1 MNKQQLP
8 EFERG
13 AAFIFK
19 YQVVTSESESQIR
32 LFSPFPTLP
41 DVNIDG
47 VHAIILESNAKLS
60 RMQYRVAQAG
70 CNNLTFNESHVPVLQ
85 QMENMH
91 NHLKTEINE
100 AQSELNTLSAIAESF
115 FPPIASLGTPRQ
127 RRSIDVEEPHNRTRR
142 LIGAVAALAAG
153 TGFILDEPIKNAACN
168 ALSIFNLCD
177 STDDLERELDEVTK
191 QQKTQQQAFQTVQ
204 DQNNEKLALL
214 RDEIR
219 LTQESVERIKNDT
232 YTHISYML
240 KRIYTLEDAFRCYQ
254 FEGAHRHFLQSSQ
267 LYLSQI
273 GTLYTHFKTFR
284 AAFYAYRNNF
294 FSIISSLATGYI
306 TPQFLLPNQ
315 LATIV
320 QELAAEEFRKGSK
333 LTPAIPSGF
342 EAIYYELQI
351 VLEVT
356 MLPNGISF
364 VLGIP
369 MNSKSATYNVFQAE
383 PLYQPNDDGKMA
395 SVYQFPKPY
404 VAIATDNTNFAEL
417 AASTLQQ
424 CTGSNRIKL
433 CRKGFST
440 TTDETLLCLT
450 SLYFNQDIPALRNC
464 PVSSVLLPDAP
475 HAIYLANGVYHLISR
490 RPTMDIKNDSRTNGL
505 SLSTIDCQA
514 CVLRPSCES
523 TIYINQGDL
532 VLSPDM
538 DACKTTPEP
547 YIATIKL
554 APPLNQVFQNVPFDQ
569 LNFPSYSIGAA
580 RKSILESVQLEL
592 TEIPD
597 VRRMDPETLQK
608 LTEPIVAHYTSLNPA
623 TQAALDNFV
632 PAKTS
637 FLIAGGS
644 IALSLFLF
652 LLNFP
657 LLHRQARTL
666 CCAPRRF
673 FKNKSGQFIHVTDD
687 INPDSDSSF
696 LIITREEFTALR
708 ALAKEALLKTEATAP
723 FTYSAD
729 DEARMYPDI
738 TTQTRTIRT
747 TSPLVLT
754 TFTPAPVAHVDTTQ
768 TTSA

>member
-1 MNKQQLP
+1 M
-8 EFERG
+8 
-13 AAFIFK
+13 
-19 YQVVTSESESQIR
+19 TSESESQVR

-41 DVNIDG
+41 DVNIDSVRVI
-47 VHAIILESNAKLS
+47 VHESNEKLS
-60 RMQYRVAQAG
+60 HLQHRVTQAG
-70 CNNLTFNESHVPVLQ
+70 CNNNTFNESHVPILQ
-85 QMENMH
+85 QMENMY
-91 NHLKTEINE
+91 NHLKTELHE
-100 AQSELNTLSAIAESF
+100 AQSELNALSANAESF
-115 FPPIASLGTPRQ
+115 FPPIASLGTSRQ
-127 RRSIDVEEPHNRTRR
+127 RRSTAEEETHNRTRR

-153 TGFILDEPIKNAACN
+153 TGFILGEPIKDAACN

-177 STDDLERELDEVTK
+177 STEELERELDQVAK
-191 QQKTQQQAFQTVQ
+191 QQKTQQQAFQMVQ
-204 DQNNEKLALL
+204 DKNNEKLALL

-232 YTHISYML
+232 YLRISYML
-240 KRIYTLEDAFRCYQ
+240 ERIYSLEDAFRCYQ
-254 FEGAHRHFLQSSQ
+254 FESAYRHFLQSSQ

-273 GTLYTHFKTFR
+273 GTLYTHFKAFR

-294 FSIISSLATGYI
+294 FSIISSLATGHI
-306 TPQFLLPNQ
+306 TPQFLLPTQ
-315 LATIV
+315 LAKIV

-356 MLPNGISF
+356 MLPKGISF

-383 PLYQPNDDGKMA
+383 PLYQPNDDGKTA

-464 PVSSVLLPDAP
+464 PVSSVFLPEAP
-475 HAIYLANGVYHLISR
+475 QAIYLANGVYHLISR
-490 RPTMDIKNDSRTNGL
+490 NPTMDIKNDSRHGL

-523 TIYINQGDL
+523 TLYINQGDL

-538 DACKTTPEP
+538 EACKTTPEP

-554 APPLNQVFQNVPFDQ
+554 APPLNQVFQNVPFDR

-623 TQAALDNFV
+623 TEAALDKFV

-644 IALSLFLF
+644 IVLSLFLF

-657 LLHRQARTL
+657 LFHRQARAL

-673 FKNKSGQFIHVTDD
+673 FKNKSGQFIHVTND
-687 INPDSDSSF
+687 IQPDSDSSF
-696 LIITREEFTALR
+696 LILTRDEFTALR
-708 ALAKEALLKTEATAP
+708 ALAKEALLKTEANAPFPYSAEDEEKLYPDVTAP
-723 FTYSAD
+723 
-729 DEARMYPDI
+729 
-738 TTQTRTIRT
+738 TRTIRT
-747 TSPLVLT
+747 TPPLVLT
-754 TFTPAPVAHVDTTQ
+754 TFTPAPVPHVETIQ

>member
-1 MNKQQLP
+1 M
-8 EFERG
+8 
-13 AAFIFK
+13 
-19 YQVVTSESESQIR
+19 
-32 LFSPFPTLP
+32 
-41 DVNIDG
+41 
-47 VHAIILESNAKLS
+47 
-60 RMQYRVAQAG
+60 
-70 CNNLTFNESHVPVLQ
+70 
-85 QMENMH
+85 
-91 NHLKTEINE
+91 
-100 AQSELNTLSAIAESF
+100 
-115 FPPIASLGTPRQ
+115 
-127 RRSIDVEEPHNRTRR
+127 
-142 LIGAVAALAAG
+142 
-153 TGFILDEPIKNAACN
+153 
-168 ALSIFNLCD
+168 
-177 STDDLERELDEVTK
+177 
-191 QQKTQQQAFQTVQ
+191 
-204 DQNNEKLALL
+204 
-214 RDEIR
+214 
-219 LTQESVERIKNDT
+219 
-232 YTHISYML
+232 
-240 KRIYTLEDAFRCYQ
+240 
-254 FEGAHRHFLQSSQ
+254 
-267 LYLSQI
+267 
-273 GTLYTHFKTFR
+273 YTHFKAFR

-294 FSIISSLATGYI
+294 FSIISSLATGHI
-306 TPQFLLPNQ
+306 TPQFLLPTQ

-356 MLPNGISF
+356 MLPKGISF

-383 PLYQPNDDGKMA
+383 PLYQPNDDGKTA

-464 PVSSVLLPDAP
+464 PVSSVLLPEAP
-475 HAIYLANGVYHLISR
+475 QAIYLANGVYHLISR
-490 RPTMDIKNDSRTNGL
+490 NPTMDIKNDSRHGL

-523 TIYINQGDL
+523 TLYINQGDL

-554 APPLNQVFQNVPFDQ
+554 APPLNQVFQNVPFDR

-623 TQAALDNFV
+623 TEAALDKFV

-644 IALSLFLF
+644 IVLSLFLF

-657 LLHRQARTL
+657 LFHRQARAL

-673 FKNKSGQFIHVTDD
+673 FKNKSGQFIHVTND
-687 INPDSDSSF
+687 IQPDSDSSF
-696 LIITREEFTALR
+696 LILTRDEFTALR
-708 ALAKEALLKTEATAP
+708 ALAKEALLKTEANAPFPYSAEDEEKLYPDVTAP
-723 FTYSAD
+723 
-729 DEARMYPDI
+729 
-738 TTQTRTIRT
+738 TRTIRT
-747 TSPLVLT
+747 TPPLVLT
-754 TFTPAPVAHVDTTQ
+754 TFTPAPVPHVETIQ